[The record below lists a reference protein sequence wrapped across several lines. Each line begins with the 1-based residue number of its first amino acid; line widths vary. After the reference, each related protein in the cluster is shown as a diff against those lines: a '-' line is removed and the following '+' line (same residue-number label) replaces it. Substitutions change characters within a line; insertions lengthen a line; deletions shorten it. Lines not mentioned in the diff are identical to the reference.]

1 MQPLSLTGD
10 MLLVFLVIGVVIF
23 LFIVEWVRVDVV
35 AMLTMVALPM
45 LGLLD
50 GRETFSGFGSTAV
63 ISIIAVIILGR
74 GLDHTGVIGKVVRPL
89 ANMAGRMESSIIMLL
104 SVMIAFISSIMQ
116 NIGAAALFL
125 PALRRISR
133 DSRIPLSKLL
143 MPIGSAAILGGTI
156 TLVGSSP
163 LIMLNDLLE
172 QHELPPFNL
181 FSVTPMGL
189 ALVATGIAYFLLVG
203 RHLLPSGEDGSTGEF
218 DDLSEASLYYS
229 RMGELFEL
237 IVPHG
242 TDPTLTV
249 CKLCDDF
256 LVHTV
261 ALRSHDG
268 RTRLFPPD
276 RDQLILPGSTIAVYG
291 PRQKVEEATAA
302 FGLKWDDHLRVF
314 DSDLS
319 SDISGVVEAVVPPH
333 SKFIGKS
340 LQEIRFRHNYLLAPL
355 AVYRS
360 DKEQYTNLGDLVLG
374 AGDAVLMH
382 GTWERFQQL
391 RNGRDL
397 IFSHSIDHEVLNP
410 KKAGVAVFCFALA
423 TALVLFSNLS
433 LPVCLMTGA
442 LGMILTRVITIEEA
456 YGGVDWRTVFLL
468 AGLIPLGLAAE
479 KTGAAAW
486 LAQQILGWL
495 DQPSTLVL
503 LFLIGVLSTVFSLV
517 VSNVG
522 AMVLL
527 VPLVINLALDTG
539 LDPRLAALVAGIAA
553 SNSFLLPT
561 HQVNALYMG
570 PGGYKSKDFLRV
582 GTPLSVLFLIVL
594 TLGIYLFY

>member
-10 MLLVFLVIGVVIF
+10 MILIFLVIAVVIF
-23 LFIVEWVRVDVV
+23 LFIVEWVRVDVAAIL
-35 AMLTMVALPM
+35 AMVVLPM

-63 ISIIAVIILGR
+63 ISIIAVIIMGR
-74 GLDHTGVIGKVVRPL
+74 GLDHTGVIGRSVRPL
-89 ANMAGRMESSIIMLL
+89 VHLAGRLQSSIIMIL

-133 DSRIPLSKLL
+133 DSRIPLSRLL
-143 MPIGSAAILGGTI
+143 MPVGSAAILGGTI

-172 QHELPPFNL
+172 HHELPPFHL
-181 FSVTPMGL
+181 FSVTPIGL

-203 RHLLPSGEDGSTGEF
+203 RHLLPAGEEENR
-218 DDLSEASLYYS
+218 EASDGAFEVSLHYS
-229 RMGELFEL
+229 RIGELFEL
-237 IVPHG
+237 TVPER

-249 CKLCDDF
+249 GKLSDRF

-268 RTRLFPPD
+268 RTKLFPPD
-276 RDQLILPGSTIAVYG
+276 RDQLVLPRSTIAVFG
-291 PRQKVEEATAA
+291 PRSEVEEAASA
-302 FGLKWDDHLRVF
+302 LGLKWIDQVRIF

-319 SDISGVVEAVVPPH
+319 SDISGVVEAVAPPH

-360 DKEQYTNLGDLVLG
+360 DKAQYTNLGDVVLR
-374 AGDAVLMH
+374 AGDAILMH
-382 GTWERFQQL
+382 GTWERFQQMHHD
-391 RNGRDL
+391 RDL
-397 IFSHSIDHEVLNP
+397 LFSHSIDHEVLNT
-410 KKAGVAVFCFALA
+410 KKAGVALFCFALA
-423 TALVLFSNLS
+423 TALVVFTGLS
-433 LPVCLMTGA
+433 LPVCLMAGA
-442 LGMILTRVITIEEA
+442 LGMILTGVITIEEA
-456 YGGVDWRTVFLL
+456 YRGVDWRTVFLL

-479 KTGAAAW
+479 KSGAAAW
-486 LAQQILGWL
+486 LAQQILAWL
-495 DQPSTLVL
+495 DRPSPLLL
-503 LFLIGVLSTVFSLV
+503 LFLVGVLSTVFSLV

-522 AMVLL
+522 AIVLL
-527 VPLVINLALDTG
+527 VPLVVNLAQDTG

-570 PGGYKSKDFLRV
+570 PGGYKSKDFLKV
-582 GTPLSVLFLIVL
+582 GTPLSLIFLIVL
-594 TLGIYLFY
+594 TVGVYVFY